1 MEPQNEL
8 DRLALRHGS
17 DKFGSHYYTAHY
29 DSCFAPLRDRPL
41 HLLEIGIGGYD
52 NPAAGGASLRM
63 WKEYFRSAQI
73 YGLDWY
79 AKPGVAEDRIKTYQG
94 SQTDPVAMARILAET
109 PDQAF
114 DIIIDDG
121 SHRSEHVITTFLMMF
136 QYVKPGGWYVVE
148 DIQTSYWSDH
158 GGNSSDLNAP
168 MISTSF
174 FKQFVDSLNWREIH
188 RPGYTP
194 TMFDQTIT
202 SLRFYHNMVFVEK
215 GSNMTPSN
223 FVQNNRVPTAV

>member
-8 DRLALRHGS
+8 DRLALLHGS
-17 DKFGSHYYTAHY
+17 DKFGSHYYTGHY
-29 DSCFAPLRDRPL
+29 DSCFAPLRERPL

-52 NPAAGGASLRM
+52 DPAAGGASLRM
-63 WKEYFRSAQI
+63 WKDYFPSAQI

-79 AKPGVAEDRIKTYQG
+79 AKPGVAEDRVKTYQG
-94 SQTDPVAMARILAET
+94 SQTDPVAMARILADT

-121 SHRSEHVITTFLMMF
+121 SHRSEHVIATFLMMF

-158 GGNSSDLNAP
+158 GGNSDDLNAP

-194 TMFDQTIT
+194 TVFDQTIT

-223 FVQNNRVPTAV
+223 FVQNNRVPTAL

>member
-1 MEPQNEL
+1 MEPRNDL
-8 DRLALRHGS
+8 DRLAVHHGS
-17 DKFGSHYYTAHY
+17 DKFGSHYYTNHY
-29 DSCFAPLRDRPL
+29 HSCFAPIRDRPL
-41 HLLEIGIGGYD
+41 ELLEIGIGGYD
-52 NPAAGGASLRM
+52 DPSSGGASLRM
-63 WKEYFRSAQI
+63 WKDYFPAAQI

-79 AKPGVAEDRIKTYQG
+79 EKPGVAEDRIRTYQG
-94 SQTDPVAMARILAET
+94 SQTDPVAMARILADT

-121 SHRSEHVITTFLMMF
+121 SHRNEHVIATFMMMF

-148 DIQTSYWSDH
+148 DMQTAYWSDH
-158 GGNSSDLNAP
+158 GGNSYDLNAP

-174 FKQFVDSLNWREIH
+174 FKQFIDGLNWREIH

-202 SLRFYHNMVFVEK
+202 SLRFHHNMVFVEK
-215 GSNMTPSN
+215 GLNMEPSN
-223 FVQNNRVPTAV
+223 FVQNNRVPTAS

>member
-8 DRLALRHGS
+8 DRLALLHGS
-17 DKFGSHYYTAHY
+17 DKFGSHYYTGHY
-29 DSCFAPLRDRPL
+29 DSCFAPLRARPL

-52 NPAAGGASLRM
+52 DPAAGGASLRM
-63 WKEYFRSAQI
+63 WKDYFPSAQI

-79 AKPGVAEDRIKTYQG
+79 AKPGVAEDRVKTYQG
-94 SQTDPVAMARILAET
+94 SQTDPVAMARILADT

-121 SHRSEHVITTFLMMF
+121 SHRSEHVIATFLMMF

-158 GGNSSDLNAP
+158 GGNSDDLNAP

-194 TMFDQTIT
+194 TVFDQTIT

-223 FVQNNRVPTAV
+223 FVQNNRVPTAL

>member
-1 MEPQNEL
+1 MEPGNEL

-17 DKFGSHYYTAHY
+17 DKFGSHYYTTHY
-29 DSCFAPLRDRPL
+29 DSCFASLRDRPL

-52 NPAAGGASLRM
+52 DPKAGGASLRM
-63 WKEYFRSAQI
+63 WKDYFPAAQI

-79 AKPGVAEDRIKTYQG
+79 AKPGVAEERIRTYQG
-94 SQTDPVAMARILAET
+94 SQTDPVAMARILADT
-109 PDQAF
+109 PEQIF

-148 DIQTSYWSDH
+148 DVQTSYWSDH
-158 GGNSSDLNAP
+158 GGNSQDLNAP

-174 FKQFVDSLNWREIH
+174 FKQFIDGLNWREIH

-194 TMFDQTIT
+194 TIFDQTIT
-202 SLRFYHNMVFVEK
+202 SLRFYHNMIFVEK